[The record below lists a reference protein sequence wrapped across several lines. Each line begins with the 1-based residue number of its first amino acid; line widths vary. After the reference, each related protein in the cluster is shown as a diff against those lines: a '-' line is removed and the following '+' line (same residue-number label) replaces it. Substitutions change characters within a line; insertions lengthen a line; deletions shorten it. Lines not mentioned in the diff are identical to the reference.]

1 MLQPPILLSYFRVM
15 DSTDWYGAA
24 SSRRPQSH
32 PASPHSAWII
42 QLLLLLHPTFLPSYA
57 MLFNLQSLLAAAAR
71 AGVIHIY
78 TAICG
83 RFPDS
88 PSYFP
93 SVSPTCWAGLGP
105 RHYQLKPVSWKFSRG
120 DSTRSTISPSCVYT
134 ADSEMAE
141 LMETCLPVARHPSQK
156 CGMIQGPRRRYSE
169 NGAEKRW
176 RTTNYRYIYIYTLD
190 NNRSINAIAPS
201 FFWFPFFFPRLTICK
216 HGRRFLLSLFSLRL
230 LRGHSSGINT
240 VWLMVDVVLPEW
252 PAERRTRL
260 DVGFLL
266 DLVLVG

>member
-1 MLQPPILLSYFRVM
+1 M
-15 DSTDWYGAA
+15 
-24 SSRRPQSH
+24 
-32 PASPHSAWII
+32 
-42 QLLLLLHPTFLPSYA
+42 
-57 MLFNLQSLLAAAAR
+57 
-71 AGVIHIY
+71 
-78 TAICG
+78 
-83 RFPDS
+83 
-88 PSYFP
+88 
-93 SVSPTCWAGLGP
+93 
-105 RHYQLKPVSWKFSRG
+105 
-120 DSTRSTISPSCVYT
+120 YT

-156 CGMIQGPRRRYSE
+156 CGMIQGPRRRFIAKTGRK
-169 NGAEKRW
+169 NVDAQP
-176 RTTNYRYIYIYTLD
+176 TIDIYTLD

-201 FFWFPFFFPRLTICK
+201 FFWFPFFFSRLTICK